1 MTGSATAAERLLEDL
16 NDAQREAV
24 RTTSGPLAILAGA
37 GTGKTRVISRRTA
50 YAIATGVVTPAEV
63 LVVTFTDK
71 AAGEMVERLAAL
83 GHRSITARTF
93 HAHALR
99 QLRHF
104 WPSGHDGEPLPAI
117 LESKYPIV
125 GRLARALPGGFRFT
139 PVRDLIDEIEWAKS
153 RRIAPQ
159 VYPVEAASRVPPI
172 PVELFARLYGDYEKA
187 KERARRI
194 DFDDM
199 LSLTVDLLET
209 DAAALSMVRARKRWF
224 SVDEYQDTSPLQER
238 LLELWAGDATDLCVV
253 GDEDQTIYTFTGATS
268 AFLTGFASRHPDARV
283 IALTENY
290 RSTPQVLELA
300 NRLIARSGRQ
310 KVLVPTRPAGPS
322 PTVRSFPDA
331 ERELQ
336 AITTGMAR
344 LIADRV
350 VPAEI
355 AVLVRMNAQLAPI
368 EQALTKAGIAYAVRG
383 QRFYERRDVRDAI
396 AAIRRG
402 GLTEAAGPALVGAIV
417 ARWHDELG
425 YEPGVDPDAPEAR
438 ERAAAFAVLEAIIAE
453 RAAADAGLDAEGILA
468 DLAGRD
474 AAELAGQ
481 GDGVNLLTYHRAK
494 GLEWDAVFLPLLEEG
509 SLPIHHAF
517 DDEASLDEERR
528 LLYVGITRARVHLT
542 LSWAESR
549 PGTTGRETRR
559 RPSRFLAD
567 LAPARPLQP
576 PVRPRGRVTVLPGA
590 PRPVVRDGEP
600 LIEALRAWRLER
612 ARADA
617 VPAYVVAHDATLE
630 AIAEAR
636 PVSIAALRRVKGMG
650 PAKLDRYGA
659 EILELVAR
667 VPG

>member
-1 MTGSATAAERLLEDL
+1 VTRAPLPGKLLEDL

-50 YAIATGVVTPAEV
+50 YAIATGVVIPAEV

-83 GHRSITARTF
+83 GHRSVTARTF

-104 WPSGHDGEPLPAI
+104 WPLRHDGEPLPAI

-125 GRLARALPGGFRFT
+125 GRLARALPGGYRFT
-139 PVRDLIDEIEWAKS
+139 PVKDLIDEIEWAKS
-153 RRIAPQ
+153 RRIDPQ
-159 VYPVEAASRVPPI
+159 AYPGEAVSRVPPI
-172 PVELFARLYGDYEKA
+172 PAELFARLYGDYERA

-199 LSLTVDLLET
+199 LTLTVDLLET
-209 DAAALSMVRARKRWF
+209 DAVALSLVQVRKRWF

-238 LLELWAGDATDLCVV
+238 LLELWTGDGTDLCVV

-268 AFLTGFASRHPDARV
+268 EFLTGFASRHRDARV

-290 RSTPQVLELA
+290 RSTPQILELA
-300 NRLIARSGRQ
+300 NRLTARPGRQ

-322 PTVRSFPDA
+322 PTVRAFPDA
-331 ERELQ
+331 ESELQ

-344 LIADRV
+344 LIADGV

-396 AAIRRG
+396 AVIRRG
-402 GLTEAAGPALVGAIV
+402 GLTETGPALRETIVG
-417 ARWHDELG
+417 RWHDEVG
-425 YEPGVDPDAPEAR
+425 YEPDAEAEGPEAR

-453 RAAADAGLDAEGILA
+453 RAVAEAGLDAEGVLA
-468 DLAGRD
+468 DLALRD

-481 GDGVNLLTYHRAK
+481 GDGVNLVTYHRAK

-517 DDEASLDEERR
+517 DAEASLDEERR
-528 LLYVGITRARVHLT
+528 LLYVGITRARVHLA

-549 PGTTGRETRR
+549 PGTAGRATRR

-567 LAPARPLQP
+567 LAPARPLQSRA
-576 PVRPRGRVTVLPGA
+576 RPRGRVTVLPGA
-590 PRPVVRDGEP
+590 PPRPVVRAGDP
-600 LIEALRAWRLER
+600 LVEALRAWRLER

-636 PVSIAALRRVKGMG
+636 PGSIAALRRVKGMG
-650 PAKLDRYGA
+650 PAKLDHYGA
-659 EILELVAR
+659 EILEVVAR